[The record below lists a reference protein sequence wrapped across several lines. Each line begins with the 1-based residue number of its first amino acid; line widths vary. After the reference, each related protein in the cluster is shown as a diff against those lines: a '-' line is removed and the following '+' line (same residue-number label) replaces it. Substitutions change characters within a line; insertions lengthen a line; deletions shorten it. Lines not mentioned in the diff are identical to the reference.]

1 MTRFALRCTVAL
13 LAGLVA
19 WPLRAADLPPKFD
32 TPSDLRNFV
41 CIIGGFPC
49 SGEAPVT
56 PTMILEK
63 ALMMTMDRIRDWM
76 IESDR
81 TTKALQDDVK
91 ALQKDVADLK
101 AGRQQPGGG
110 TSAGRRRADRRAGSP
125 RGQAGSGSERRA
137 SPLPGAGCVRSGA
150 DAGR

>member
-1 MTRFALRCTVAL
+1 MTRFALRCTLAL
-13 LAGLVA
+13 LAGMVA
-19 WPLRAADLPPKFD
+19 WPLRAAELPPKFD
-32 TPSDLRNFV
+32 TPGALRDFV

-91 ALQKDVADLK
+91 ALQ
-101 AGRQQPGGG
+101 
-110 TSAGRRRADRRAGSP
+110 
-125 RGQAGSGSERRA
+125 
-137 SPLPGAGCVRSGA
+137 
-150 DAGR
+150 